1 MNLVRILIAP
11 DKFKNSLTASA
22 ACEAM
27 SRGIRQA
34 MPDAQVDA
42 CPLSDGGEGFVD
54 TITRACGGKFVT
66 RRVTGPLPEMKV
78 DATFG
83 VIHDY
88 TAVIE
93 MSSAAGLAL
102 LKAQDRNPLYTT
114 TFGVG
119 ELVKFAV
126 EMECRH
132 ILLGIGG
139 SATTDLGIGALQ
151 ACGCHII
158 LATEDGRGEYAT
170 MTEPLCGQD
179 MEKVVLIKSGRGSP
193 VDGAKFEIACDVTN
207 PLYGPN
213 GSAYVFAPQKG
224 ASPMEVE
231 RLDLMLRDLTRK
243 LKWGDY
249 ANEPG
254 AGAAG
259 GIAVGFKAMFGA
271 TMRSGIDLV
280 MDAVKLRERIAQA
293 DLVLTGEG
301 KLDRQS
307 VEGKTVSGVARL
319 CRELGKPCVAIAG
332 VTEDDDEL
340 QSLGLLSAISLVDE
354 KTTPARAIAEAEAL
368 VTIVSAKA
376 ISWVCSGKVSRPIP
390 IKTVGDERG

>member
-1 MNLVRILIAP
+1 MFIRYAASVRILIAP
-11 DKFKNSLTASA
+11 DKFKGSLTAPA
-22 ACEAM
+22 VTDAIA
-27 SRGIRQA
+27 RGIAHVNR
-34 MPDAQVDA
+34 DAVVDT
-42 CPLSDGGEGFVD
+42 CPLSDGGEGFAL
-54 TITRACGGKFVT
+54 TITRACSGRLVT

-83 VIHDY
+83 VIDGN

-102 LKAQDRNPLYTT
+102 LKPEDRNPLYTT

-119 ELVKFAV
+119 ELIHFAV
-126 EMECRH
+126 EMDCRH

-139 SATTDLGIGALQ
+139 SATTDLGVGALQ

-158 LATEDGRGEYAT
+158 LRTDDERGEYAT

-179 MEKVVLIKSGRGSP
+179 MAKILLIKSGRGSR
-193 VDGAKFEIACDVTN
+193 VDGTTFEIACDVTN

-213 GSAYVFAPQKG
+213 GSAHVFSPQKG
-224 ASPMEVE
+224 ASPKEVDW
-231 RLDLMLRDLTRK
+231 LDTMLRDLSHR
-243 LKWGDY
+243 LKWDEY
-249 ANEPG
+249 ANAPG

-280 MDAVKLRERIAQA
+280 MDAVKLRDRISQA
-293 DLVLTGEG
+293 DLVITGEG

-332 VTEDDDEL
+332 IVEDRDAIESLEL
-340 QSLGLLSAISLVDE
+340 KDVISLVNE
-354 KTTPARAIAEAEAL
+354 ATSGEVAMTKASTLIEARVAAYL
-368 VTIVSAKA
+368 S
-376 ISWVCSGKVSRPIP
+376 SLR
-390 IKTVGDERG
+390 

>member
-1 MNLVRILIAP
+1 MRILIAP
-11 DKFKNSLTASA
+11 DKFKGTLTATA
-22 ACEAM
+22 VCDA
-27 SRGIRQA
+27 IRAGAVRVNPQLE
-34 MPDAQVDA
+34 VDC

-54 TITRACGGKFVT
+54 TITRACGGTFVT

-83 VIHDY
+83 VIHEH

-102 LKAQDRNPLYTT
+102 LKVEDRNPLYTT

-119 ELVKFAV
+119 ELIRFAV
-126 EMECRH
+126 EMGCRH
-132 ILLGIGG
+132 VLLGIGG

-158 LATEDGRGEYAT
+158 LRSYEGGGEYAM

-179 MEKVVLIKSGRGSP
+179 MEKVLLIKSGRGSS
-193 VDGAKFEIACDVTN
+193 VDGTTFEIACDVTN

-213 GSAYVFAPQKG
+213 GSAFVFSPQKG
-224 ASPMEVE
+224 ASRMEVE
-231 RLDLMLRDLTRK
+231 RLDTMLRDLTRR

-249 ANEPG
+249 ANQPG

-271 TMRSGIDLV
+271 TTRSGIDLV
-280 MDAVKLRERIAQA
+280 MDAVKLRERIARA
-293 DLVLTGEG
+293 DLVVTGEG

-332 VTEDDDEL
+332 VIDDRESTK
-340 QSLGLLSAISLVDE
+340 SLGLHAMISLVDE
-354 KTTPARAIAEAEAL
+354 STTLEDAMKNAAAL
-368 VTIVSAKA
+368 VE
-376 ISWVCSGKVSRPIP
+376 SRAASYFRSPTP
-390 IKTVGDERG
+390 